1 MFGNLRNAGIA
12 LFDSKASDMEEAV
25 EALNSTELRA
35 QQSMIEHF
43 RVQGL
48 ALVCGLIEAVTNN
61 GLDDGELPTDAL
73 DRMMAEAIDNE
84 EADEIEWDALA
95 GAVSD
100 AFETLGV
107 DESVINEMFGD
118 NIEAADAAIEA
129 GCETA
134 LANMPDDGEP
144 MDDFIHDFVYG
155 YDEADS
161 DDDEAEFDSVGKTYR
176 AVIKANGKPAKIA
189 HVAKGSKH
197 EKARLGATT
206 IRRTGRKGAKV
217 SYRGVLA
224 IRHGV
229 RTVVNKRIGGAKV
242 HLSALQKGA
251 LKKARMKAHTANA
264 IKIRVK
270 SWKKGLKLGIH
281 KKQIG

>member
-12 LFDSKASDMEEAV
+12 LFDSKASDMEDAV
-25 EALNSTELRA
+25 ETLNSTELRA

-48 ALVCGLIEAVTNN
+48 ALVCGLIEAVTNG
-61 GLDDGELPTDAL
+61 GLEDGELPSDAL
-73 DRMMAEAIDNE
+73 DRMMAEAIDSE
-84 EADEIEWDALA
+84 EADDIEWDALA

-155 YDEADS
+155 HDEADDG
-161 DDDEAEFDSVGKTYR
+161 DDDEAEFDSAHKFVTKKFHINKASNHTKHGHTNKKT
-176 AVIKANGKPAKIA
+176 VKA
-189 HVAKGSKH
+189 HVGQFKV
-197 EKARLGATT
+197 
-206 IRRTGRKGAKV
+206 RRTASGQMIA
-217 SYRGVLA
+217 YRGVLA
-224 IRHGV
+224 IRHGKK
-229 RTVVNKRIGGAKV
+229 VVINKRIGNQKIRISSAMRK
-242 HLSALQKGA
+242 HLNLIRSKSHTEGA
-251 LKKARMKAHTANA
+251 LKMRKR
-264 IKIRVK
+264 
-270 SWKKGLKLGIH
+270 SWKKGIRMGIYQ
-281 KKQIG
+281 KRGG